1 MTRIYS
7 MIAALAALSA
17 IAREVRVSS
26 FGFDPE
32 DSTRFIQ
39 AAIDSG
45 AAKVIFDKMPSP
57 WVALPLR
64 GASKQELFFEPGAEL
79 VAKKGAFLDRN
90 DVLMSFR
97 EAEDVKIS
105 GYGACIRM
113 HKGDYMKKP
122 YSTSEW
128 RHALEFRSCRRV
140 HVEGVAIRDSGGDA
154 IYVGR
159 MKGSKLRGCE
169 DVVVRNVHCDGN
181 NRQGISVISVRNL
194 LVEGCR
200 LNNTSGRPPE
210 AGIDFEP
217 NSPLDSLSG
226 IVVRNCE
233 MNGNKGDG
241 IDLAFH
247 QLRSSSSP
255 VDILLENCSTD
266 GNFRGLAFA
275 QIMEGPNCVGGR
287 VIVRNCVF
295 KNAKYGGIDFYQ
307 KMPESAF
314 VRFEGCRI
322 ENCCKGNPAYPD
334 ICFST
339 MKRTSAPPAEV
350 DFGRLEIV
358 TPVERNPLRY
368 LYAGWSTQQVDS
380 VKGTIVHSSPSGKR
394 EIVLDE
400 AGLRAF
406 SPAREPGAVHG
417 YGDMSG
423 AEVVD
428 EAPGEMLEL
437 SKLNLRGRISYVFYA
452 AKPGACRF
460 SCEKIRLRKA
470 RIPTDKVVISPLG
483 GGQEKIWPLAAD
495 SSDFSVSV
503 PSAGFYR
510 MSVPADRRSSF
521 ALTASDVPVGILLDD
536 DNHQNICTTLGTFYF
551 HVGEAA
557 PFRLYISGS
566 AFSERIS
573 ARLHDPSG
581 ACVWKAK
588 NVLFPETF
596 DAKKASPGL
605 WSVKTSHPSI
615 GVAEDY
621 YVDLTLAQPVLFL
634 SAKRYWK

>member
-1 MTRIYS
+1 MTRICS
-7 MIAALAALSA
+7 MFAALAALSA

-45 AAKVIFDKMPSP
+45 AGKVIFDRMPSP

-79 VAKKGAFLDRN
+79 VAKKGAFRDRN
-90 DVLMSFR
+90 DVLIAFQT
-97 EAEDVKIS
+97 AEDVKIS

-113 HKGDYMKKP
+113 HKSDYMKKP
-122 YSTSEW
+122 YASSEW
-128 RHALEFRSCRRV
+128 RHALSFLSCRRV
-140 HVEGVAIRDSGGDA
+140 TVEGVAIRDSGGDA
-154 IYVGR
+154 IYIGR
-159 MKGSKLRGCE
+159 MKGSNLRYCE
-169 DVVVRNVHCDGN
+169 DVTVRDVICDGN

-194 LVEGCR
+194 LVERCR

-217 NSPLDSLSG
+217 NSHLDSLAG
-226 IVVRNCE
+226 IVVRDCE

-247 QLRSSSSP
+247 KLRSSSAP

-266 GNFRGLAFA
+266 GNFRGLAFT
-275 QIMEGPNCVGGR
+275 QILEGPDCVGGR
-287 VIVRNCVF
+287 VTVRNCVF
-295 KNAKYGGIDFYQ
+295 RNAKFGGIDFYQ
-307 KMPESAF
+307 KLPASAL
-314 VRFEGCRI
+314 VRFEECRI
-322 ENCCKGNPAYPD
+322 ENCCKRNPAYPD
-334 ICFST
+334 ISFST
-339 MKRTSAPPAEV
+339 MKRTTPPPAEV

-368 LYAGWSTQQVDS
+368 LYAGWSPQPVDS
-380 VKGTIVHSSPSGKR
+380 VKGTIVHSSPSGTK

-400 AGLRAF
+400 AGRRAF
-406 SPAREPGAVHG
+406 SPARAPGAVHG
-417 YGDMSG
+417 SMDVSC
-423 AEVVD
+423 AQVVD
-428 EAPGEMLEL
+428 EVPGEMLEL
-437 SKLNLRGRISYVFYA
+437 SKLNLRGRICYAFYA
-452 AKPGACRF
+452 AKPGTCRF
-460 SCEKIRLRKA
+460 SCEKVRLPKA
-470 RIPTDKVVISPLG
+470 KTPTDKVVVSPVG
-483 GGQEKIWPLAAD
+483 GGEGTVWPLAAD
-495 SSDFSVSV
+495 SNDFSVTV

-510 MSVPADRRSSF
+510 MSVPAGRRSSF
-521 ALTASDVPVGILLDD
+521 ALTAADVPVGILLDD

-551 HVGEAA
+551 HVGEGA

-581 ACVWKAK
+581 ACVWKVK

-596 DAKKASPGL
+596 DAKKAAPGL